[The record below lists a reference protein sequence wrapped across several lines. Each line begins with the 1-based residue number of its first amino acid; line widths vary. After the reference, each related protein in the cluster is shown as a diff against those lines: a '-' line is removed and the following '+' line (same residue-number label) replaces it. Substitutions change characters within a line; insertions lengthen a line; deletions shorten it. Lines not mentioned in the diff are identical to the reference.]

1 MSDYD
6 GRELCEGRGNCLKYL
21 KREVEQKRGEG
32 KHRFKKG
39 GGKLGQGVGTLKK
52 GEGTGIPLRT
62 MSHPMVL
69 NMGLLDWESSTLTT
83 RSLRLNPSFPK
94 CCIEKQITIQYA
106 IQ

>member
-39 GGKLGQGVGTLKK
+39 GQAGSRSGYLKK
-52 GEGTGIPLRT
+52 AEGDWNPLTNYEPPNGFEYGALGLGIQ
-62 MSHPMVL
+62 HL
-69 NMGLLDWESSTLTT
+69 NH
-83 RSLRLNPSFPK
+83 
-94 CCIEKQITIQYA
+94 
-106 IQ
+106 